1 MLLDL
6 VEFVGPA
13 LLVGVWKLEGILL
26 GSTSHYLVHRA
37 SVTVVVARRT
47 SRRELAASAS
57 RRRGLIAWR
66 AGWIR
71 MCSICAT
78 RCRRMTT
85 AAMRMDCERRQAP
98 RRSWRLP
105 RGHQGV
111 RSVGGAMREGAY
123 PDRLC
128 VLERNHLM
136 AITALHDV

>member
-6 VEFVGPA
+6 VDFVGPA
-13 LLVGVWKLEGILL
+13 LLIGVWQLKGILL

-37 SVTVVVARRT
+37 SVAVVVARRT

-57 RRRGLIAWR
+57 RRRGSIAWR

-85 AAMRMDCERRQAP
+85 AVMRIDCEKRQASSVEKEDKEEPEVGAEAELEAHP
-98 RRSWRLP
+98 RAP
-105 RGHQGV
+105 RCAV
-111 RSVGGAMREGAY
+111 SMR
-123 PDRLC
+123 R
-128 VLERNHLM
+128 H
-136 AITALHDV
+136 T